1 MASTP
6 ELTAADERIE
16 RLEHSQRR
24 LQLQVVGLF
33 ALVIVFA
40 LFNLTRRRTITASNF
55 VLETNGQVRAALSAG
70 ADGSPSLLLSDG
82 AGRMRAALQVTAEG
96 VPALILGDDSGHV
109 RAVMGVPTDGVPS
122 LVLLADSGKVRYV
135 TP

>member
-1 MASTP
+1 VASTP
-6 ELTAADERIE
+6 ELTAAQEHIE

-33 ALVIVFA
+33 VLVLGFA
-40 LFNLTRRRTITASNF
+40 VLNLTRSRAVTASSF
-55 VLETNGQVRAALSAG
+55 VLENNGQVRAALSAG
-70 ADGSPSLLLSDG
+70 ADGSPGLILSDG

-96 VPALILGDDSGHV
+96 VPALMFGDDSGHV
-109 RAVMGVPTDGVPS
+109 RAVIGVPSDGVPS